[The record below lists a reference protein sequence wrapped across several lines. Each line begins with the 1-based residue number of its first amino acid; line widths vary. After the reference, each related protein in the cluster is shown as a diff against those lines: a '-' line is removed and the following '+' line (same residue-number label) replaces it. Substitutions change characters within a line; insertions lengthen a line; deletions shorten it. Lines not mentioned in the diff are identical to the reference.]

1 VTVSFTA
8 RPPWQTTPAE
18 LRHAVHRCAGEVVAA
33 RDVTGGMSPGPAAVL
48 TLGDGDR
55 VFVKAMSKAA
65 SVGSHRLYQQEADI
79 LRIIPATVPAARLR
93 RVVECGD
100 WIALVLDAVAGQ
112 VAGPPWTTTAVIA
125 AAEACA
131 VVADVKAPTGV
142 PAVVECLPDLDG
154 WAALARDRASL
165 SDWECRHIERLAA
178 ATTGWRHWT
187 SGPHLSHQDIRGDNI
202 IRAGDGRAVLVDWGY
217 ACHGATWLDRAL
229 LGADVVA
236 AGHEDGP
243 ETARHLALEL
253 LTDQPPE
260 AARFVIAQAGMWR
273 RNSTL
278 PPHPGMPT
286 HRRWQH
292 QRAIALQPL
301 IEDLLPR
308 VPT

>member
-1 VTVSFTA
+1 MTVSFTA

-18 LRHAVHRCAGEVVAA
+18 LRHAVHCRAGEVVAT

-48 TLGDGDR
+48 TLGDGGR
-55 VFVKAMSKAA
+55 VFVKAICKAVSA
-65 SVGSHRLYQQEADI
+65 GSHGLYQQEADI

-93 RVVECGD
+93 GVVERRD
-100 WIALVLDAVAGQ
+100 WIALLLDAIAGQ
-112 VAGPPWTTTAVIA
+112 VAGPPWTTTTVIA
-125 AAEACA
+125 AAGACA
-131 VVADVKAPTGV
+131 AMADVEAPTGV
-142 PAVVECLPDLDG
+142 PAVVERLPDLDG
-154 WAALARDRASL
+154 WTALARERTSL
-165 SDWECRHIERLAA
+165 SDWESRHIERLAA

-202 IRAGDGRAVLVDWGY
+202 IIRAGDGRAVLVDWGY
-217 ACHGATWLDRAL
+217 ASHGASWLDRAL
-229 LGADVVA
+229 LAADVVA
-236 AGHEDGP
+236 AGHEGGP
-243 ETARHLALEL
+243 ETARQQALEL

-301 IEDLLPR
+301 IEDLL
-308 VPT
+308 